1 MIYLTV
7 TRIVIQSGDQTL
19 S

>member
-7 TRIVIQSGDQTL
+7 TLIVIQSGVQTL